1 MSFAF
6 QYILTY
12 SNNTEMI
19 YENSKNKWTLCNDW
33 LFLFTA
39 GRCILFLSDGWD
51 HGTDDSDD
59 LFGFGGCRRDK
70 RFYARCYRLLE
81 LDNDS
86 SQDLVRSQYI
96 KLAKIHH
103 PDSGQ
108 AASVKRFHRIDQAYR
123 ELTKK
128 FAEEKR
134 KEEECV
140 GEYGLY
146 YDPADHETQ

>member
-1 MSFAF
+1 M
-6 QYILTY
+6 
-12 SNNTEMI
+12 NNV
-19 YENSKNKWTLCNDW
+19 W
-33 LFLFTA
+33 LFSFTA
-39 GRCILFLSDGWD
+39 GKCVAYLSAHGTNDGWD

-59 LFGFGGCRRDK
+59 LFGFGNCRRDK

-86 SQDLVRSQYI
+86 NQDLVRSQYI

-128 FAEEKR
+128 FAEDKR

-146 YDPADHETQ
+146 YDPAKHETQ

>member
-1 MSFAF
+1 MGF
-6 QYILTY
+6 
-12 SNNTEMI
+12 
-19 YENSKNKWTLCNDW
+19 ENSVYRYLDNVW
-33 LFLFTA
+33 LFSFTA
-39 GRCILFLSDGWD
+39 GKRVAYLSA
-51 HGTDDSDD
+51 HGTNDDSDTD
-59 LFGFGGCRRDK
+59 DIFGFGGCRRDK